1 MIHLIIRYGTTLE
14 KPETILSGQLSKQ
27 SPITVWQNRYFELK
41 KDGLFWYQSPVV
53 YLFFF
58 KKKEII
64 NLQFLFFFKLGK
76 PKLGSH

>member
-1 MIHLIIRYGTTLE
+1 MILSFFKKFFKRTGKGMIHLIIRYGTTLE

-58 KKKEII
+58 
-64 NLQFLFFFKLGK
+64 
-76 PKLGSH
+76 